1 MPRKCSICSHLDIDK
16 INFGLI
22 SGDSLR
28 DIARRYNLDK
38 SAVLRHKQNHLPAH
52 LIKAEEKADK
62 NRACSLIDEIKL
74 LQLKAERIA
83 EKAEKKGDYRTA
95 LSGIRELTRIIEI
108 LARMQG
114 EIQDQNINIVLN
126 PQWVELRTIILS
138 ALDEYPEAK
147 IKVAQA
153 IKNDIQ

>member
-1 MPRKCSICSHLDIDK
+1 MTRKCSVCKSQDVDE
-16 INFGLI
+16 INKALV
-22 SGDSLR
+22 SSQSYR
-28 DIARRYNLDK
+28 DIARRYSLDK

-52 LIKAEEKADK
+52 LTKAENNDERHRASNLVVEI
-62 NRACSLIDEIKL
+62 NRLKI
-74 LQLKAERIA
+74 KAERIA

-114 EIQDQNINIVLN
+114 EISNQNISIVLN
-126 PQWVELRTIILS
+126 NEWIQLRTVILN

-147 IKVAQA
+147 IRVADA
-153 IKNDIQ
+153 IKND